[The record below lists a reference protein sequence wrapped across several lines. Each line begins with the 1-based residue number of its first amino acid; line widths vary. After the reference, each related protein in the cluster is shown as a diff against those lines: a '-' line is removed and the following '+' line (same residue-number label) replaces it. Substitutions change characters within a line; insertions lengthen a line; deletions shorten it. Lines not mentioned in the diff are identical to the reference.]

1 MKQFF
6 KFTFAAMLGFFLSL
20 FVLTVVFFIFTF
32 AIISTIDTEETVTVK
47 SNSLLEIKLDFE
59 LPERSSKEPNLNF
72 GEIPSFEKSLGLNDL
87 LKSISSARNDR
98 NISGIF
104 LDLDNF
110 ISPGISKLTEIRNSL
125 LDFKKSKKLIIAHGN
140 TISEGA
146 YYLAS
151 VADSIYLTPT
161 GNMEF
166 DGFGI
171 ELTFFKKTLDK
182 LDIKPQIFQH
192 GKYKSA
198 TEPFRVE
205 KMSEDNRVQLN
216 KFLSSIYDKI
226 ISQIS
231 ASTKIST
238 QDLKNISSELKINS
252 AEDAEKYGLITNL
265 KYEDEVDSILAK
277 LINKSTEDEV
287 EKISFKKY
295 SKSLGG
301 QEASSENRIAVIY
314 ASGEITNGEGDE
326 SSIGTENI
334 IKSLE
339 EANENKR
346 VKAIV
351 LRVNSPGGSAL
362 TSDMIWRKIKLIKS
376 EKPIIVSMS
385 DLAASGG
392 YYISCAANKIVAEST
407 TLTGSIGVFGIIPNA
422 QKFFDEKLG
431 ITFDEVSTSEN
442 SGWATITNPLN
453 EVQKKYI
460 QNQIEEI
467 YVDFV
472 SRIAEGRQMS
482 FEQVDSIGQGR
493 IWSGINAKEIGLVDT
508 LGGIKLALDIASES
522 AGIKDYKILE
532 YPTQKETFEKIME
545 MFSSKVEIGFGKF
558 LFSEQLN
565 QIEKLSKAMKYQGI
579 QTRLPFEFEIK

>member
-6 KFTFAAMLGFFLSL
+6 KFTFAAILGFFISL
-20 FVLTVVFFIFTF
+20 FILGIFFFIFTF

-59 LPERSSKEPNLNF
+59 LPERSDIEPNINF
-72 GEIPSFEKSLGLNDL
+72 GTIPSFEKVIGLNDL
-87 LKSISSARNDR
+87 LKSIASAKDDSK
-98 NISGIF
+98 IKGIY

-110 ISPGISKLTEIRNSL
+110 VSPGISKLTEIRNSL
-125 LDFKKSKKLIIAHGN
+125 LEFKNSKKIIIAHGN
-140 TISEGA
+140 TISEA
-146 YYLAS
+146 SYYMAS

-166 DGFGI
+166 DGFRI
-171 ELTFFKKTLDK
+171 ELTFFKKTLEK
-182 LDIKPQIFQH
+182 LDIEAQIFQH

-198 TEPFRVE
+198 TEPFRLE
-205 KMSEDNRVQLN
+205 KMSEDNKVQLN
-216 KFLSSIYDKI
+216 KFLNSIYDKI
-226 ISQIS
+226 ISEIS
-231 ASTKIST
+231 SNTKISS
-238 QDLKNISSELKINS
+238 QELKNISSGLKINS
-252 AEDAEKYGLITNL
+252 AEDAHKYGLITNL

-277 LINKSTEDEV
+277 LVTGSTEDEA

-295 SKSLGG
+295 FKSENVQNG
-301 QEASSENRIAVIY
+301 SSNNRIAVIY
-314 ASGEITNGEGDE
+314 ANGEITNGDGDE
-326 SSIGTENI
+326 GTIGTENI
-334 IKSLE
+334 VKSLD
-339 EANENKR
+339 EANENDR

-351 LRVNSPGGSAL
+351 MRVNSPGGSAL
-362 TSDMIWRKIKLIKS
+362 TSDLIWRKIKLIKS

-392 YYISCAANKIVAEST
+392 YYISCAANKIVAEPT

-422 QKFFDEKLG
+422 QKFFNEKLG

-472 SRIAEGRQMS
+472 SRVAEGRKMT
-482 FEQVDSIGQGR
+482 FAQVDSIGQGR
-493 IWSGINAKEIGLVDT
+493 IWSGINAKEIGLIDT
-508 LGGIKLALDIASES
+508 LGGINLALKIAAES
-522 AGIKDYKILE
+522 AGIKDYKIVE

-545 MFSSKVEIGFGKF
+545 MFSSKIGIDFNKYLFG
-558 LFSEQLN
+558 EQLN
-565 QIEKLSKAMKYQGI
+565 QIEKLSEALKYTGI
-579 QTRLPFEFEIK
+579 QTRLPFEFEIR

>member
-6 KFTFAAMLGFFLSL
+6 KFTFAAILGFFISL
-20 FVLTVVFFIFTF
+20 FILGIFFFIFTF

-47 SNSLLEIKLDFE
+47 SNSLMEIKLDFE
-59 LPERSSKEPNLNF
+59 LQERSSKEPNFSF
-72 GEIPSFEKSLGLNDL
+72 GTIPSFEKVIGLNDL
-87 LKSISSARNDR
+87 LKSIASAKDDSK
-98 NISGIF
+98 IKGIY

-110 ISPGISKLTEIRNSL
+110 VSPGISKLTEIRNSL
-125 LDFKKSKKLIIAHGN
+125 LEFKNSKKIIIAHGN
-140 TISEGA
+140 TISEA
-146 YYLAS
+146 SYYLAS

-171 ELTFFKKTLDK
+171 ELTFFKKTLEK
-182 LDIKPQIFQH
+182 LDIEAQIFQH

-198 TEPFRVE
+198 TEPFRLE
-205 KMSEDNRVQLN
+205 KMSEDNKVQLN
-216 KFLSSIYDKI
+216 KFLNSIYDKI
-226 ISQIS
+226 ISEIS
-231 ASTKIST
+231 SNTKISS
-238 QDLKNISSELKINS
+238 QELKNISSGLKINS
-252 AEDAEKYGLITNL
+252 AEDAHKYGLITNL

-277 LINKSTEDEV
+277 LVNGSTEDEA

-295 SKSLGG
+295 FKSENVQNG
-301 QEASSENRIAVIY
+301 SSNNRIAVIY
-314 ASGEITNGEGDE
+314 ANGEITNGDGDE
-326 SSIGTENI
+326 GTIGKENI
-334 IKSLE
+334 VKSLDK
-339 EANENKR
+339 ANENNR

-351 LRVNSPGGSAL
+351 MRVNSPGGSAL
-362 TSDMIWRKIKLIKS
+362 TSDLIWRKIKLIKS

-392 YYISCAANKIVAEST
+392 YYISCAANKIVAEPT

-422 QKFFDEKLG
+422 QKFFNEKLG

-472 SRIAEGRQMS
+472 SRVAEGRKMT
-482 FEQVDSIGQGR
+482 FAQVDSIGQGR
-493 IWSGINAKEIGLVDT
+493 IWSGINAKEIGLIDT
-508 LGGIKLALDIASES
+508 LGGINLALKIAAES
-522 AGIKDYKILE
+522 AGIKDYKIVE

-545 MFSSKVEIGFGKF
+545 MFSSKIGIDFNKYLFG
-558 LFSEQLN
+558 EQLN
-565 QIEKLSKAMKYQGI
+565 QIEKLSKALKYTGI
-579 QTRLPFEFEIK
+579 QTRLPFEFEIR